1 MKKIL
6 CMVLA
11 LMVALSLVACTSG
24 DADKTPADNKAD
36 GAAKAD
42 ADYTPRRVHKSYRYS
57 SSSLSSVA
65 SYRVA

>member
-42 ADYTPRRVHKSYRYS
+42 ADYTGKLVVY
-57 SSSLSSVA
+57 
-65 SYRVA
+65 

>member
-42 ADYTPRRVHKSYRYS
+42 ADTP
-57 SSSLSSVA
+57 A
-65 SYRVA
+65 SW

>member
-24 DADKTPADNKAD
+24 DADKTPADNAVTIRD
-36 GAAKAD
+36 RD
-42 ADYTPRRVHKSYRYS
+42 TMEQERVPLTELKEYLKKRIFIY
-57 SSSLSSVA
+57 
-65 SYRVA
+65 